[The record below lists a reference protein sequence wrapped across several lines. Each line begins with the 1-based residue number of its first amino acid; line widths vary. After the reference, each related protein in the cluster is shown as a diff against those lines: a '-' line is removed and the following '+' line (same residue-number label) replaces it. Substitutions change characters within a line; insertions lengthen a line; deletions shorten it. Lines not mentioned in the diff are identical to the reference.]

1 MKTPAALKAPRGFIF
16 KGNVGQP
23 SKSGAAVRLFQPDF
37 AGAVFQSAFPAR
49 LVRHGCPPRLSVHG
63 CSTAAAMPAP
73 VKSFFYLSRPFEREF
88 CGDNGDYFIYN
99 RRGGNRA

>member
-37 AGAVFQSAFPAR
+37 AGAVFESEFPEWLSLRSVQAR
-49 LVRHGCPPRLSVHG
+49 
-63 CSTAAAMPAP
+63 
-73 VKSFFYLSRPFEREF
+73 FY
-88 CGDNGDYFIYN
+88 
-99 RRGGNRA
+99 